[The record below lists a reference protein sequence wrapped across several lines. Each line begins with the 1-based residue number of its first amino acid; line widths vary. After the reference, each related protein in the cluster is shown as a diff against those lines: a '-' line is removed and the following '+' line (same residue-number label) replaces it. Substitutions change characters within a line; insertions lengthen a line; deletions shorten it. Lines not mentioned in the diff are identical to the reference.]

1 MFALYP
7 GVGDVDVMVASEFLE
22 AGRAIAGGFL
32 TPDRTTLIASTH
44 RVHTIAERGDMADGR
59 FDTERLFE
67 AAAERTRRALLGD
80 LNGLAR
86 RNGVSLNAILLGVR
100 AASRL
105 LPIPPAASTGIGA
118 TASTICGTSTIVA
131 MFPVWPPASVPW
143 AVMMSKFAAC

>member
-1 MFALYP
+1 MGLDDERATRFRALHQRTGATTYYIEMLPTPVAELDGRRPVFALYP

-67 AAAERTRRALLGD
+67 AAAVQEECGGAFGPLRRERALLG
-80 LNGLAR
+80 
-86 RNGVSLNAILLGVR
+86 
-100 AASRL
+100 
-105 LPIPPAASTGIGA
+105 
-118 TASTICGTSTIVA
+118 
-131 MFPVWPPASVPW
+131 
-143 AVMMSKFAAC
+143 